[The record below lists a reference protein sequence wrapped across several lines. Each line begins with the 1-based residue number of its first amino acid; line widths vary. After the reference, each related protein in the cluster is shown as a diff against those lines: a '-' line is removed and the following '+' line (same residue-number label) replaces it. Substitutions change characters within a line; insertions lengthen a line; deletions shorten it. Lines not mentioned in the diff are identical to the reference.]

1 MRSRRRR
8 TGPASTW
15 IYVPHSSFLVFSSFL
30 DVYK

>member
-15 IYVPHSSFLVFSSFL
+15 IYVPLVFSWCI
-30 DVYK
+30 